1 MKVHITTAP
10 ANGERLGDSG
20 EYVGGAL
27 NVAVLPPPM
36 PPLRGRLETV
46 AGDIDMPP

>member
-10 ANGERLGDSG
+10 AKGERLGDSG
-20 EYVGGAL
+20 EYVGAL

-36 PPLRGRLETV
+36 PPLRERLEKA